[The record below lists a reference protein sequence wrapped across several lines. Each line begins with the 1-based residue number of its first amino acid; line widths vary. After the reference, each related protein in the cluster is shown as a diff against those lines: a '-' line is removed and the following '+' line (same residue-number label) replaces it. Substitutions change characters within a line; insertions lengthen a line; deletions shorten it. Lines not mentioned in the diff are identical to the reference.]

1 MIICLSDIA
10 RVRSCYAGAIAVMV
24 PLQACSIRRLLLA
37 MRTPTTGSVQ
47 CLLCST
53 FSIYLKDLN
62 INNMVV
68 LCKVTCNCIDN
79 NEKNKYNNNV
89 NKKKEIIMLKK
100 YWKKIGLLILI
111 IACVF
116 NVMSKLVNKL
126 SLDKEML
133 SSAQYMYEQ
142 QQNENKTK

>member
-1 MIICLSDIA
+1 M
-10 RVRSCYAGAIAVMV
+10 
-24 PLQACSIRRLLLA
+24 LA
-37 MRTPTTGSVQ
+37 
-47 CLLCST
+47 
-53 FSIYLKDLN
+53 
-62 INNMVV
+62 
-68 LCKVTCNCIDN
+68 
-79 NEKNKYNNNV
+79 
-89 NKKKEIIMLKK
+89 K

-133 SSAQYMYEQ
+133 SSAQYMYDQ

>member
-1 MIICLSDIA
+1 ML
-10 RVRSCYAGAIAVMV
+10 
-24 PLQACSIRRLLLA
+24 
-37 MRTPTTGSVQ
+37 
-47 CLLCST
+47 
-53 FSIYLKDLN
+53 
-62 INNMVV
+62 
-68 LCKVTCNCIDN
+68 DN
-79 NEKNKYNNNV
+79 AKNNKYNNNV